1 MMKNSMLAVVAAV
14 CFAGAPA
21 LAADQ
26 AFDARI
32 DGLART
38 WAHVNYEVRD
48 KSAQATEAAK
58 LAAEAEA
65 MANQY
70 PNRAEPLIW
79 EAISTATEA
88 GAKGGMGGLALAKS
102 ARGMLER
109 AEKINPAALGDGSV
123 YTSLG
128 SLYAQVP
135 GFPIGFGDAGKA
147 RAYLTKALAANPN
160 GVDANFFYG
169 DFLMRQGDYAG
180 AEAALQRAIKA
191 PPRPGRELA
200 DHGRKAQALA
210 LLGTARQKAH
220 G

>member
-1 MMKNSMLAVVAAV
+1 MKLSILAVVAA
-14 CFAGAPA
+14 AALTATPA
-21 LAADQ
+21 LAADP

-38 WAHVNYEVRD
+38 WAHVNYEVSD
-48 KSAQATEAAK
+48 KSAQAAEAAK
-58 LAAEAEA
+58 LAAEADA
-65 MANQY
+65 MAKQY
-70 PNRAEPLIW
+70 PSHAEPLVW

-88 GAKGGMGGLALAKS
+88 GAKGGMSGLALAKS
-102 ARGMLER
+102 ARAMLER

-160 GVDANFFYG
+160 GVDSNFFYG
-169 DFLMRQGDYAG
+169 DFLVRQGDYVG
-180 AEAALQRAIKA
+180 AEAALQRAVNA
-191 PPRPGRELA
+191 PARPGREVA
-200 DHGRKAQALA
+200 DRGRKAQAAA
-210 LLGTARQKAH
+210 LLATARQKAH

>member
-1 MMKNSMLAVVAAV
+1 MKLPMLAVVAAMALV
-14 CFAGAPA
+14 ATPA
-21 LAADQ
+21 LAADPV
-26 AFDARI
+26 FDARI

-48 KSAQATEAAK
+48 KSAQAVEAAR
-58 LAAEAEA
+58 LAAEADVLA
-65 MANQY
+65 RQY
-70 PNRAEPLIW
+70 PNRAEPLVW

-88 GAKGGMGGLALAKS
+88 GAKGGMSGLALAKS

-109 AEKINPAALGDGSV
+109 AEKINPSALGDGSV

-160 GVDANFFYG
+160 GVDSNFFYG
-169 DFLMRQGDYAG
+169 DFLMRQGDYTG
-180 AEAALQRAIKA
+180 AEAALQRAVNA
-191 PPRPGRELA
+191 SARPGREVA
-200 DHGRKAQALA
+200 DRGRKAQAAVLLA
-210 LLGTARQKAH
+210 TAHQKAH
-220 G
+220 S

>member
-1 MMKNSMLAVVAAV
+1 MKLSMLAVVAAV
-14 CFAGAPA
+14 ALAATPA
-21 LAADQ
+21 LAADPV
-26 AFDARI
+26 FDARI

-48 KSAQATEAAK
+48 KSAQAAEAAK
-58 LAAEAEA
+58 LAAEADTLA
-65 MANQY
+65 KQY
-70 PNRAEPLIW
+70 PNHAEPLVW

-88 GAKGGMGGLALAKS
+88 GAKGGIGGLALAKS

-147 RAYLTKALAANPN
+147 RAYLTKALAANPT
-160 GVDANFFYG
+160 GVDSNFFYG
-169 DFLMRQGDYAG
+169 DFLMRQSDYAG
-180 AEAALQRAIKA
+180 AEVALQRAINA
-191 PPRPGRELA
+191 PARPGREVA
-200 DHGRKAQALA
+200 DLGRKAQAAA
-210 LLGTARQKAH
+210 LLATARQKAH